1 VRTPGPRHSK
11 TISANVLFITQ
22 LTLQRNTK
30 FEFARIYYFLIFILT
45 GFSALTYQIAWQRI
59 LTNFT
64 GADALSV
71 TLVVAAFMG
80 GLGFG
85 SLFGGYAAD
94 RVNHEKR
101 LSLFALTQAGIACF
115 AIISP
120 WFYYDLLYLRFGF
133 IAKYPALMILTLFV
147 SLLWP
152 TFLMGLSLPLLA
164 KTLTHKIEKA
174 SEVTGYL
181 YGFNTLGAALGAFI
195 TTWFVVR
202 RVGLNGAI
210 LIGAIL
216 NFIAAIASMLFLK
229 FFKNENPEPA
239 FDSSVLTTN
248 ESQLLS
254 VRTWILIYGISGF
267 IALSLEIVWFRI
279 LGVMLKSTTFTFGH
293 LLGIMLGAMAIGT
306 LVGTWRVN
314 RSQNAVRKF
323 FAFQSAIIIYTT
335 VFLIIFIAMS
345 PNMKSFW
352 NFFGRDDPLDMR
364 TILQE
369 GRSDFIRMYFVLALV
384 FIGPPSFLMGISY
397 PYLQKIVQ
405 QDLSALGRRVGLL
418 QSVNILGSMCGAF
431 VTGWIL
437 LSAVGVLVTLK
448 ILLCVSSVF
457 FILLLYVR
465 YPRASFAIA
474 AFIIIPL
481 IVLMPSSLNF
491 WANLHGISA
500 QKVITHEDNSGI
512 ALLKNESADF
522 KGQTK
527 IFVNGLGQSTVPFYD
542 FHITLGMVPAMV
554 HPAPQDIAIIGMGAG
569 ATLFAAG
576 GRPETKSLTS
586 IEIVK
591 PLLLSLMDHEDRHSY
606 PGLRSIFNDHRIN
619 YVFGDGRSVILNG
632 DKKYDIIEADAL
644 RTTSAYSGNLFSV
657 EYFQLLKNHVK
668 PGGIAVTAAPTQR
681 IINGFVKVFPYAV
694 LLRTNDT
701 LILGSTQRIDWDIE
715 KISNRLRNPFTK
727 KYYARVGVDV
737 ESLISIFSAHHE
749 MFTPEFDREAL
760 KDYNTDLF
768 PKDEFLVNR

>member
-1 VRTPGPRHSK
+1 MTP
-11 TISANVLFITQ
+11 
-22 LTLQRNTK
+22 LTLPRNTK
-30 FEFARIYYFLIFILT
+30 FEFVRLYYFLIFILT
-45 GFSALTYQIAWQRI
+45 GFSALTYQIVWQRI

-94 RVNHEKR
+94 RFGDEKR

-120 WFYYDLLYLRFGF
+120 WFYYDLLYLRFGY
-133 IAKYPALMILTLFV
+133 IAKSPVLMILTLFV

-181 YGFNTLGAALGAFI
+181 YGFNTLGAAIGAFI

-210 LIGAIL
+210 QIGAVL
-216 NFIAAIASMLFLK
+216 NFGASIASFLVLK
-229 FFKNENPEPA
+229 FFKNGNSESSA
-239 FDSSVLTTN
+239 IDASVLTTN
-248 ESQLLS
+248 EPQYLS
-254 VRTWILIYGISGF
+254 IKTWILIYGISGF
-267 IALSLEIVWFRI
+267 IALSLEILWFRI

-293 LLGIMLGAMAIGT
+293 LLGIMLGSMAIGT

-314 RSQNAVRKF
+314 HSQKAVQKF
-323 FAFQSAIIIYTT
+323 FAFQSGIIIYTAL
-335 VFLIIFIAMS
+335 FLIVFIAVLPDLNS
-345 PNMKSFW
+345 IW
-352 NFFGRDDPLDMR
+352 NYFGRDDPLDMK
-364 TILQE
+364 TILQA
-369 GRSDFIRMYFVLALV
+369 GRSDFIRLYFVLALI

-405 QDLSALGRRVGLL
+405 RDLSILGRRVGLL

-437 LSAVGVLVTLK
+437 LSVVGVLLTLK
-448 ILLCVSSVF
+448 ILLCISSVF
-457 FILLLYVR
+457 LILLFYIQN
-465 YPRASFAIA
+465 PRASYVIA
-474 AFIIIPL
+474 ALIIVPL
-481 IVLMPSSLNF
+481 IWLMPSSLNF

-500 QKVITHEDNSGI
+500 QKIITHEDNSGV
-512 ALLKNESADF
+512 ALLKNESSDF

-527 IFVNGLGQSTVPFYD
+527 VFVNGIGQSTIPFYD

-554 HPAPQDIAIIGMGAG
+554 HPDPQDIAIIGMGAG

-576 GRPETKSLTS
+576 GRPETRSLTS

-591 PLLLSLMDHEDRHSY
+591 PLLLSLMDHEDRRNY
-606 PGLRSIFNDHRIN
+606 PGLQSIFNDRRIN

-632 DKKYDIIEADAL
+632 DKQYDIIEADAL

-657 EYFQLLKNHVK
+657 EYFQLLKNHLK

-681 IINGFVKVFPYAV
+681 IINGFVKVFPNAV
-694 LLRTNDT
+694 LVRTNDT
-701 LILGSTQRIDWDIE
+701 LILGSTQKIDWNIE
-715 KISNRLRNPFTK
+715 KISDRLTNPFTK
-727 KYYARVGVDV
+727 SYYARVGVNV
-737 ESLISIFSAHHE
+737 ESLIAIFSAHHE
-749 MFTPEFDREAL
+749 VFTPQLDRNKL
-760 KDYNTDLF
+760 TDYNTDLF
-768 PKDEFLVNR
+768 PKDEFLAH

>member
-1 VRTPGPRHSK
+1 MTP
-11 TISANVLFITQ
+11 
-22 LTLQRNTK
+22 LTLPRNTK
-30 FEFARIYYFLIFILT
+30 FEFVRIYYFLIFILT
-45 GFSALTYQIAWQRI
+45 GFSALTYQIVWQRI

-94 RVNHEKR
+94 RINNEKR
-101 LSLFALTQAGIACF
+101 VSLFALTQAGIACF

-120 WFYYDLLYLRFGF
+120 WFYYDLLYLRFGY
-133 IAKYPALMILTLFV
+133 IAKYPVLMILALFA

-181 YGFNTLGAALGAFI
+181 YGFNTLGAAIGALI

-202 RVGLNGAI
+202 RIGLNGAI
-210 LIGAIL
+210 SVGAIL
-216 NFIAAIASMLFLK
+216 NFIAAIAAFLSLR
-229 FFKNENPEPA
+229 FFKMENEESVASNSSISNEP
-239 FDSSVLTTN
+239 
-248 ESQLLS
+248 QLLS
-254 VRTWILIYGISGF
+254 IKTWILIYGISGF

-293 LLGIMLGAMAIGT
+293 LLGIMLGSMAIGT
-306 LVGTWRVN
+306 LVGTWRIN

-323 FAFQSAIIIYTT
+323 FAFQSGIILYTAI
-335 VFLIIFIAMS
+335 FLIVFIAAS
-345 PNMKSFW
+345 PDMKSVW
-352 NFFGRDDPLDMR
+352 NYFGRDDPLDMK
-364 TILQE
+364 TILE
-369 GRSDFIRMYFVLALV
+369 AGRSDFMRMYCVLALI

-405 QDLSALGRRVGLL
+405 HDLSILGRRIGLL

-437 LSAVGVLVTLK
+437 LSAIGILLTLK
-448 ILLCVSSVF
+448 ILLCISSMF
-457 FILLLYVR
+457 LILCFYLQ

-474 AFIIIPL
+474 ALIIIPL
-481 IVLMPSSLNF
+481 IGLMPSSLNF

-500 QKVITHEDNSGI
+500 QRSIAHEDNSGI

-527 IFVNGLGQSTVPFYD
+527 VFVNGLGQSTIPFYD

-554 HPAPQDIAIIGMGAG
+554 HPDPQDIAIIGMGAG

-576 GRPETKSLTS
+576 GRHETKSLTS

-591 PLLLSLMDHEDRHSY
+591 PLLLSLMDHEDRRSY
-606 PGLRSIFNDHRIN
+606 PGLHSIFNDRRIN

-657 EYFQLLKNHVK
+657 EYFQLLKNHLK
-668 PGGIAVTAAPTQR
+668 RGGIAVTAAPTQR
-681 IINGFVKVFPYAV
+681 IINGFVKVFPNAV
-694 LLRTNDT
+694 LVRTNDT
-701 LILGSTQRIDWDIE
+701 LILGSNEKINWDIE
-715 KISNRLRNPFTK
+715 KISERLRNPFTK
-727 KYYARVGVDV
+727 SYYARVGVDV
-737 ESLISIFSAHHE
+737 ESLIAIFSAHHE
-749 MFTPEFDREAL
+749 MFAPQFDRTKL
-760 KDYNTDLF
+760 TDYNTDLF
-768 PKDEFLVNR
+768 PKDEFLANR

>member
-1 VRTPGPRHSK
+1 MTP
-11 TISANVLFITQ
+11 
-22 LTLQRNTK
+22 LTLPRNTK
-30 FEFARIYYFLIFILT
+30 FEFVRIYYFLIFILT
-45 GFSALTYQIAWQRI
+45 GFSALTYQIVWQRI

-94 RVNHEKR
+94 RITNEKR
-101 LSLFALTQAGIACF
+101 VSLFALTQAGIACF

-120 WFYYDLLYLRFGF
+120 WFYYDLLYLRFGY
-133 IAKYPALMILTLFV
+133 IAKYPVLMILTLFI

-164 KTLTHKIEKA
+164 KSLTNKIEKA

-181 YGFNTLGAALGAFI
+181 YGFNTLGAAIGALI

-210 LIGAIL
+210 QVGAIL
-216 NFIAAIASMLFLK
+216 NFVAAIASMVFLK
-229 FFKNENPEPA
+229 FFKNQNSESSA
-239 FDSSVLTTN
+239 SDSSVLTTN
-248 ESQLLS
+248 EPQFLS
-254 VRTWILIYGISGF
+254 IKTWLLIYGISGF
-267 IALSLEIVWFRI
+267 VALSLEIVWFRI

-293 LLGIMLGAMAIGT
+293 LLGIMLGSMAIGT
-306 LVGTWRVN
+306 LVGTWRVK
-314 RSQNAVRKF
+314 RSQNIVQKF
-323 FAFQSAIIIYTT
+323 FAFQSGIIIYTA
-335 VFLIIFIAMS
+335 VFIIVFILLL
-345 PNMKSFW
+345 PDMKSFW
-352 NFFGRDDPLDMR
+352 NYFGRDDPLDMK
-364 TILQE
+364 TILQA
-369 GRSDFIRMYFVLALV
+369 GRSDFIRMYFVLALI
-384 FIGPPSFLMGISY
+384 FIGPPSFLMGINY

-405 QDLSALGRRVGLL
+405 RDLSTLGRRVGLL

-437 LSAVGVLVTLK
+437 LSAGGILLTLK
-448 ILLCVSSVF
+448 ILLCISSVF
-457 FILLLYVR
+457 LILLFYVQ

-474 AFIIIPL
+474 ALVIILL
-481 IVLMPSSLNF
+481 IALLPSSLNF

-500 QKVITHEDNSGI
+500 QKIITHEDNSGV

-527 IFVNGLGQSTVPFYD
+527 VFVNGLGQSTIPFYD

-554 HPAPQDIAIIGMGAG
+554 HPEPKDIAVIGMGAG
-569 ATLFAAG
+569 ATLFAVG

-591 PLLLSLMDHEDRHSY
+591 PLLLSLMDHEDRHNYS
-606 PGLRSIFNDHRIN
+606 GLQSIFNDRRIN

-657 EYFQLLKNHVK
+657 EYFQLLKNHLK

-681 IINGFVKVFPYAV
+681 II
-694 LLRTNDT
+694 TD
-701 LILGSTQRIDWDIE
+701 
-715 KISNRLRNPFTK
+715 RLRNSFTK
-727 KYYARVGVDV
+727 SYYARVSVDV
-737 ESLISIFSAHHE
+737 ETLIVIFSAHHE
-749 MFTPEFDREAL
+749 VFTPQFDRTKL
-760 KDYNTDLF
+760 TNYNTDLF
-768 PKDEFLVNR
+768 PKDEFLAR